1 VHFVTGNSG
10 EELNIFFYIQE
21 CNPSS
26 VFKCCRDVGI
36 DYKIASDIREL
47 NQKLDGIKLDS
58 AMLYLNPLN
67 PVTEGQRRL
76 DLDIGPDLAP
86 DIVGIE
92 VENDSSNY

>member
-1 VHFVTGNSG
+1 L
-10 EELNIFFYIQE
+10 E
-21 CNPSS
+21 
-26 VFKCCRDVGI
+26 
-36 DYKIASDIREL
+36 
-47 NQKLDGIKLDS
+47 S